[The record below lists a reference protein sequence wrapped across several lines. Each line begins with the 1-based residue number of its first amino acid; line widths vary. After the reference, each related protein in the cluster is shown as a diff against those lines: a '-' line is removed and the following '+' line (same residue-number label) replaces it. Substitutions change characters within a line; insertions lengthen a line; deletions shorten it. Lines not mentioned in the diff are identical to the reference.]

1 MENKNK
7 MKEKIALR
15 SEAKKR
21 SMLFALAG
29 ILSGIVNGLLGT
41 GGGILTVLFLSKIY
55 AKDSSY
61 STKDIFA
68 ITLCSS
74 VIMSMASLLFY
85 LSSGCFSVSDSAL
98 YMLAA
103 VPGGVLGAILLEKLS
118 SKTMKLIFALLVVWA
133 GISMMIKL

>member
-1 MENKNK
+1 MN
-7 MKEKIALR
+7 EKIALR

-118 SKTMKLIFALLVVWA
+118 SKTMKLIFALLVGWA

>member
-1 MENKNK
+1 MN
-7 MKEKIALR
+7 EKIALR

-74 VIMSMASLLFY
+74 VIMSVASLLFY

>member
-1 MENKNK
+1 MN
-7 MKEKIALR
+7 EKIALR

-103 VPGGVLGAILLEKLS
+103 VPGGVLGTILLEKLS

>member
-1 MENKNK
+1 MN
-7 MKEKIALR
+7 EKIALC

>member
-1 MENKNK
+1 MN
-7 MKEKIALR
+7 EKIALR

-118 SKTMKLIFALLVVWA
+118 SKTMKLIFALLVVCA

>member
-1 MENKNK
+1 MN
-7 MKEKIALR
+7 EKIALR

-85 LSSGCFSVSDSAL
+85 LSSGYFSVSDSAL

>member
-1 MENKNK
+1 MN
-7 MKEKIALR
+7 EKIALR

-85 LSSGCFSVSDSAL
+85 LSIGCFSVSDSAL

>member
-1 MENKNK
+1 MN
-7 MKEKIALR
+7 EKIALR

-118 SKTMKLIFALLVVWA
+118 SKTMKLI
-133 GISMMIKL
+133 

>member
-1 MENKNK
+1 MN
-7 MKEKIALR
+7 EKIALR

-103 VPGGVLGAILLEKLS
+103 VPARVLGAILLEKLS

>member
-1 MENKNK
+1 MN
-7 MKEKIALR
+7 EKIALR

-74 VIMSMASLLFY
+74 LIMSAASLVFY
-85 LSSGCFSVSDSAL
+85 LSEGFFDLSQGAP

-103 VPGGVLGAILLEKLS
+103 IFGGAFGAFLLDRLN
-118 SKTMKLIFALLVVWA
+118 SKTMKVIFALLVVWA
-133 GISMMIKL
+133 GISMVIKL

>member
-1 MENKNK
+1 MN
-7 MKEKIALR
+7 EKIALR

-118 SKTMKLIFALLVVWA
+118 SKTMKLIFARLVVWA

>member
-1 MENKNK
+1 MN
-7 MKEKIALR
+7 EKIALR

-118 SKTMKLIFALLVVWA
+118 SKTMKLIFALLVLWA

>member
-1 MENKNK
+1 MN
-7 MKEKIALR
+7 EKIALR

-21 SMLFALAG
+21 SMHFVIAG

>member
-1 MENKNK
+1 MN
-7 MKEKIALR
+7 EKIALR

-68 ITLCSS
+68 ITICSS

>member
-1 MENKNK
+1 MND
-7 MKEKIALR
+7 KIALS

>member
-1 MENKNK
+1 MN
-7 MKEKIALR
+7 EKIALR

-118 SKTMKLIFALLVVWA
+118 SKTMKLIFALIVVWA

>member
-1 MENKNK
+1 MN
-7 MKEKIALR
+7 EKIALR

-118 SKTMKLIFALLVVWA
+118 SKTMKLIFALLGVWA

>member
-1 MENKNK
+1 MN
-7 MKEKIALR
+7 EKIALR

-55 AKDSSY
+55 AKASSY

>member
-1 MENKNK
+1 MN
-7 MKEKIALR
+7 EKIALR

-55 AKDSSY
+55 AREKIY
-61 STKDIFA
+61 STKDVFA

-74 VIMSMASLLFY
+74 LIMSAASLVFY
-85 LSSGCFSVSDSAL
+85 LSEGFFDLSQGAP

-103 VPGGVLGAILLEKLS
+103 IFGGAFGAFLLDRLN

>member
-1 MENKNK
+1 MN
-7 MKEKIALR
+7 EKIALR

-133 GISMMIKL
+133 

>member
-1 MENKNK
+1 MN
-7 MKEKIALR
+7 EKIALR

-98 YMLAA
+98 YMLSA

>member
-1 MENKNK
+1 MN
-7 MKEKIALR
+7 EKIALR

-21 SMLFALAG
+21 SMIFALAG

-133 GISMMIKL
+133 GKSMMIKL

>member
-1 MENKNK
+1 MNK
-7 MKEKIALR
+7 KIALR

>member
-1 MENKNK
+1 MN
-7 MKEKIALR
+7 EKIALR

-133 GISMMIKL
+133 GISMMIKF

>member
-1 MENKNK
+1 MN
-7 MKEKIALR
+7 EKAIRR
-15 SEAKKR
+15 SAQRKR
-21 SMLFALAG
+21 CLLFSLAG
-29 ILSGIVNGLLGT
+29 VLSGVVNGLLGT
-41 GGGILTVLFLSKIY
+41 GGGILTVFFLSKIY
-55 AKDSSY
+55 AREKIY
-61 STKDIFA
+61 STKDVFA

>member
-1 MENKNK
+1 MN
-7 MKEKIALR
+7 EKIALR

-21 SMLFALAG
+21 RMLFALAG

>member
-1 MENKNK
+1 MN
-7 MKEKIALR
+7 EKIALR

-118 SKTMKLIFALLVVWA
+118 SKTMKLIFAMLVVWA
-133 GISMMIKL
+133 GISMMIKS

>member
-1 MENKNK
+1 MN
-7 MKEKIALR
+7 EKIALR

-118 SKTMKLIFALLVVWA
+118 SKTMKLIFAMLVVWA

>member
-1 MENKNK
+1 MN
-7 MKEKIALR
+7 EKIALR
-15 SEAKKR
+15 SDAKKR

-55 AKDSSY
+55 AKDNSY

-74 VIMSMASLLFY
+74 VIMSLASLLFY
-85 LSSGCFSVSDSAL
+85 LSSGCFSISDSAL
-98 YMLAA
+98 YMIAA
-103 VPGGVLGAILLEKLS
+103 VPGGVLGAILLDKLS